1 MLCLKVLF
9 PFFSLFISYFM
20 IEMRT
25 LTIYSLDPF
34 WLLLCIEIN
43 RQSFMR
49 QKTDTKWLGSGERS
63 ELQCRASLGHCDHDK
78 HLCQILFIFVIFGSH
93 MSLRSDNIC
102 LSVFLLSITNLF
114 TVINLNLSFCI
125 IFDTHT
131 IFTWYPILF
140 YLPHVAWWAL
150 SREGEL
156 PKGSSK
162 AFLVI

>member
-1 MLCLKVLF
+1 MQIFALKNLSILLYVMRKSF
-9 PFFSLFISYFM
+9 VSICFLFISYYM

-78 HLCQILFIFVIFGSH
+78 HLCQILFTRIATS
-93 MSLRSDNIC
+93 
-102 LSVFLLSITNLF
+102 
-114 TVINLNLSFCI
+114 
-125 IFDTHT
+125 
-131 IFTWYPILF
+131 
-140 YLPHVAWWAL
+140 L
-150 SREGEL
+150 SRCLLLVLTLCWDLIFYSILL
-156 PKGSSK
+156 PWLGVFKYINQCHTALAGG
-162 AFLVI
+162 I